1 MSHLLRFYYRDG
13 CHLCDDM
20 LEELIRLR
28 SEWQFD
34 LIEVDIDR
42 SPEIREKYNTQI
54 PLLEDA
60 QGSCLSEYY
69 LDRATLLRYLRGA

>member
-1 MSHLLRFYYRDG
+1 
-13 CHLCDDM
+13 M

-28 SEWQFD
+28 SEWKFD

-42 SPEIREKYNTQI
+42 SPEIREEYNTRI
-54 PLLEDA
+54 PFLEDA

-69 LDRATLLRYLRGA
+69 LDQVTLLRYLRGV